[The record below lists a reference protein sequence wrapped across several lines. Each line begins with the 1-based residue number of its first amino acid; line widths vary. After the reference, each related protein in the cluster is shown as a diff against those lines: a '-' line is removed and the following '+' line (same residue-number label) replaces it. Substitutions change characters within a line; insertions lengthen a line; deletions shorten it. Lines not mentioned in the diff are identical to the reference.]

1 LRVLL
6 VNPACLDERKDQT
19 DASSVSMGLY
29 YIAAFLKARQIDVHV
44 VNLAVVKEPGSCLD
58 RVLER
63 EKPGIVGVSVVSAT
77 RFSAMEIACRTKR
90 RDPGIK
96 TVFGGAGATFLARE
110 LFSLCPDLDYVVKG
124 EGEVTFFELFR
135 HVAFGDPRCP
145 EQIRGIFFRQK
156 GFRQKGFRQKGF
168 RQNGNIRETKNRE
181 VMENLDALPKPGA
194 FFDSEHVSLSRGCPG
209 RCTFCGSPAFWG
221 RKVRFHSPLWFVD
234 HLELLVN
241 RGITHFYVS
250 DDTFTMERERVI
262 KVCDLIIDRGLEITW
277 SAISRVDFIDETI
290 LFKMR
295 KAGCI
300 QISFGVESGS
310 ETIRQT
316 LGKPVKQERI
326 VAAFRMTASVGI
338 LTRAYFIYG
347 SPGENDDTIAETMA
361 LMAAIK
367 PLSAV
372 FYLLVVFPGTALYQ
386 RLKREQLVDDGIW
399 QEKIEDIPWFQKEKN
414 LDFETVKAYGKKL
427 RTGYY
432 TAVSRFA
439 ADVDLVDN
447 PALYACH
454 GDFLSRLGMTFSHG
468 DYAGNPDVKDSDR
481 TAEQLFHRS
490 LAYGPNAR
498 AYLGLGMLHQKKRAF
513 ARAVAVF
520 ERGLEAFAT
529 VKSLNVG
536 MAVSLMNLGRFER
549 ALEYLEKF
557 HSHRDVEPYIK
568 ACRQRGV

>member
-1 LRVLL
+1 MKVLL
-6 VNPACLDERKDQT
+6 VNPVCLDDRKDQT

-29 YIAAFLKARQIDVHV
+29 YIAAFLMARQIDVHV
-44 VNLAVVKEPGSCLD
+44 VNLAPVKEPYNFLD
-58 RVLER
+58 GVLER
-63 EKPGIVGVSVVSAT
+63 EKPGMVGVSVVSAT
-77 RFSAMEIACRTKR
+77 RFSAMEIACRAKSH
-90 RDPGIK
+90 DPGIK
-96 TVFGGAGATFLARE
+96 TVFGGAGATFLAR
-110 LFSLCPDLDYVVKG
+110 SLLSICPDLDYVVKG
-124 EGEVTFFELFR
+124 EGEATFFELYR
-135 HVAFGDPRCP
+135 HVAFGDPPCP
-145 EQIRGIFFRQK
+145 DQIRGLLFREN
-156 GFRQKGFRQKGF
+156 GFSRNRK
-168 RQNGNIRETKNRE
+168 IRETDDRE
-181 VMENLDALPKPGA
+181 VIENLDILPKPGA
-194 FFDSEHVSLSRGCPG
+194 FFDLEHVSLSRGCPG

-221 RKVRFHSPLWFVD
+221 RKVRFHSPRWFVD

-262 KVCDLIIDRGLEITW
+262 NVCDLIMDRNLEITW
-277 SAISRVDFIDETI
+277 AAISRVDFLDETL

-310 ETIRQT
+310 ETIRKS

-326 VAAFRMTASVGI
+326 ISAFRMTAFHGI

-347 SPGENDDTIAETMA
+347 SPGENDETIAETMA
-361 LMAAIK
+361 LMDIIK

-386 RLKREQLVDDGIW
+386 RLKQDQLVDDGIW
-399 QEKIEDIPWFQKEKN
+399 QEKIEDIPWFQKEKQ
-414 LDFETVKAYGKKL
+414 LDFQTVKAYGKKL

-432 TAVSRFA
+432 AAVSRFA
-439 ADVDLVDN
+439 AEIELVDN

-468 DYAGNPDVKDSDR
+468 DYAGNPAVKESDE

-490 LAYGPNAR
+490 LEYGPNAR

-513 ARAVAVF
+513 ARAAAVF
-520 ERGLEAFAT
+520 EKGIETFAGN
-529 VKSLNVG
+529 KPLNVG
-536 MAVSLMNLGRFER
+536 MAVSLMNLGRFEN
-549 ALEYLEKF
+549 ALDYLEKF
-557 HSHRDVEPYIK
+557 HSHRDVKPYIK